1 MDVLLRGVTWL
12 QNFRQRQLVESC
24 QYVQDGIKYSNVD
37 LTVAY
42 DASNSETDE
51 IVMNYRAQDFLVS
64 AAHFAAKG
72 IDKPKRG
79 DRVLRNVGSEQIEY
93 DVVATDSEPHYRPMS
108 RYHQGWRIHTVRK
121 RIGSIE
127 SST

>member
-24 QYVQDGIKYSNVD
+24 QYVQDGTKYSNVN
-37 LTVAY
+37 LTVAL
-42 DASNSETDE
+42 DASNSETDD
-51 IVMNYRAQDFLVS
+51 IVLNFRQQDFLVS
-64 AAHFAAKG
+64 PSHFEEKG

-79 DRVLRNVGSEQIEY
+79 DRILRNVGSEQMEY
-93 DVVATDSEPHYRPMS
+93 DVVSTETEPHYRPMS
-108 RYHQGWRIHTVRK
+108 RYHLGWRIHTVRK
-121 RIGSIE
+121 RIGSVD